1 MRRVSKVVR
10 LVARVVAEAVLVV
23 RVAQVV
29 LGVTGPGVVAVVA
42 MELLRDVPDS
52 LAVNTVLLS
61 KP

>member
-10 LVARVVAEAVLVV
+10 LVARVVAEAALVV

-29 LGVTGPGVVAVVA
+29 QGVTDPGVVA
-42 MELLRDVPDS
+42 MGLLQDVPDS

>member
-1 MRRVSKVVR
+1 
-10 LVARVVAEAVLVV
+10 
-23 RVAQVV
+23 VV